1 MQQAHTETG
10 LPCHLSFD
18 PLMRKGM
25 AMEKAFDK
33 AHVCVGALQHANASF
48 KRYQNPVLAAFAKT
62 VGKSPLVLGLVEFIN
77 HHKNPFGAAN
87 GKRKNAKA

>member
-33 AHVCVGALQHANASF
+33 AHVCVGALQNANASC
-48 KRYQNPVLAAFAKT
+48 KRYTNPALAAFAKK
-62 VGKSPLVLGLVEFIN
+62 VGKSPLVLGLMEFIN
-77 HHKNPFGAAN
+77 HHKSPFGVDH
-87 GKRKNAKA
+87 GKRKNVKA